1 MNDLWNNSAIW
12 IPGIVWFLVQS
23 FKVVYE
29 LVKSKKI
36 NIKRMWGSGGMP
48 SSHSALVCSLATIIA
63 LREGTNSSSFAISV
77 ILAVIVMYDAAGVR
91 RAAGKQAR
99 VLNQIIASKKGDINV
114 QEKLIEL
121 LGHTP
126 IEVFV
131 GALVGIFLSII
142 LYNVI
147 YV

>member
-1 MNDLWNNSAIW
+1 MHDIWNNSAIW
-12 IPGIVWFLVQS
+12 IPAIIWFLVQS
-23 FKVVYE
+23 FKVIYE
-29 LVKSKKI
+29 LLKSKKI
-36 NIKRMWGSGGMP
+36 NIRRMWGSGGMP
-48 SSHSALVCSLATIIA
+48 SSHSALVCSLATTVA
-63 LREGTNSSSFAISV
+63 LREGIESNSFAISV
-77 ILAVIVMYDAAGVR
+77 ILATVVMYDAAGVR

-99 VLNQIIASKKGDINV
+99 VLNQIIESKGDINV

-131 GALVGIFLSII
+131 GGIVGIFLSIF
-142 LYNVI
+142 LFNVI